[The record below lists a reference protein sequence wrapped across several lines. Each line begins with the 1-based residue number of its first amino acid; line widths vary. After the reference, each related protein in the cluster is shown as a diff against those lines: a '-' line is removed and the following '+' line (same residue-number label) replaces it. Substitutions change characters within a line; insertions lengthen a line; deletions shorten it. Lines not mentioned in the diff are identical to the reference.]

1 MKRSIIMSS
10 VLGSSLVVLLITLT
24 LSILGSKFIVDR
36 IEATT
41 KSQLG
46 QLAAIVSNGLS
57 NTDNGWQLNLSQD
70 FELNSLSNSPS
81 AINGTPRAGLWLSGD
96 GFTEFNL
103 RPSELGIEP
112 FQQGSSLFAALL
124 SNKGEMIWRSGSFED
139 GHHVGTE
146 NKISAAAVATVNC
159 EIKNGTACVLVPF
172 EKYSSGGE
180 YQVFVGIK
188 DDSIKL

>member
-1 MKRSIIMSS
+1 MKRSIIISS
-10 VLGSSLVVLLITLT
+10 VLGSSLVVVLITLT

-57 NTDNGWQLNLSQD
+57 NTDNGWYLNLSQD

-112 FQQGSSLFAALL
+112 VQ
-124 SNKGEMIWRSGSFED
+124 
-139 GHHVGTE
+139 
-146 NKISAAAVATVNC
+146 
-159 EIKNGTACVLVPF
+159 
-172 EKYSSGGE
+172 
-180 YQVFVGIK
+180 
-188 DDSIKL
+188 